1 MDRRP
6 RSVEAL
12 VEQQVRRWEA
22 AARRRP
28 KEVKRWPAITVSR
41 EFGTRGAE
49 VGRAVAERLGFTF
62 WDKELVGAI
71 AAEAKVSERFVAAL
85 DERRKNAVTA
95 IFNAFVNNATVSDTA
110 YLERLLGIIQT
121 VGQRGSAVIVGRGGH
136 LALGDDDALR
146 VRLVG
151 SPSLRA
157 EALARRHGWTVDQAR
172 DRMVQVDDDRRA
184 FMLHH
189 FRRSCE
195 DPRDFDLVLRVDNLS
210 VDALAELVV
219 TAYELLFGKVPRGS
233 GERGSMAP

>member
-1 MDRRP
+1 VDHRP

-28 KEVKRWPAITVSR
+28 TEVKRWPVVTVSR
-41 EFGTRGAE
+41 EFGARGAE

-71 AAEAKVSERFVAAL
+71 AAEAKVAEHFVAAL
-85 DERRKNAVTA
+85 DERRKNAATA
-95 IFNAFVNNATVSDTA
+95 IFNAFVKNASVSDTT
-110 YLERLLGIIQT
+110 YLERLLKIVQT

-146 VRLVG
+146 VRIVG
-151 SPSLRA
+151 SPGYRA
-157 EALARRHGWTVDQAR
+157 ESLARRYGWTLDEAQAR
-172 DRMVQVDDDRRA
+172 MAEVDAERRA

-189 FRRSCE
+189 FHRTCDE
-195 DPRDFDLVLRVDNLS
+195 PHDFDLVLRVDGLS
-210 VDALAELVV
+210 VDALTEIIV
-219 TAYELLFGKVPRGS
+219 TAYELRFGKVPRPGA
-233 GERGSMAP
+233 R